1 MSFQIFRIVQEALN
15 NIRKHSNASKVSVDV
30 SQNNGTI
37 QFKINDNGIGFD
49 TIDAEE
55 GQASRLGLYNMKKRA
70 DEIGADFKI
79 VSNIGEGTQVIISL
93 TLDKLEAVS

>member
-1 MSFQIFRIVQEALN
+1 
-15 NIRKHSNASKVSVDV
+15 
-30 SQNNGTI
+30 
-37 QFKINDNGIGFD
+37 
-49 TIDAEE
+49 
-55 GQASRLGLYNMKKRA
+55 MKKRA